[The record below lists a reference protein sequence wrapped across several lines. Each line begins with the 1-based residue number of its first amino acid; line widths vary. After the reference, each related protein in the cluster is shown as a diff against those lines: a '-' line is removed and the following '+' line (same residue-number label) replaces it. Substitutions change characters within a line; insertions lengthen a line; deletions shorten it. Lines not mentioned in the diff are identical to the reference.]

1 MVRAGFPES
10 NGAKM
15 EYWNAIITEKSW
27 NVLQKIRKEIDFV
40 LIGGWAAYLWARSHK
55 SKDIDIV
62 INYKELDKLKSN
74 YRLNKNDN
82 LKKYEIKIEDID
94 IDIYLPFY
102 SKLPLIKSLGRY
114 TAKVE
119 GFKVARPEAML
130 VLKQAAE
137 IARGN
142 TEKGMKDR
150 IDIMD
155 LLVKCQMDFSE
166 YKKILEVE
174 NLIDFRKRLIE
185 IITKFTDIKYLDL
198 NPRQF
203 KLKRQELI
211 ENIVD
216 QQSN

>member
-1 MVRAGFPES
+1 
-10 NGAKM
+10 M
-15 EYWNAIITEKSW
+15 EYWNSIITEKSW
-27 NVLQKIRKEIDFV
+27 NVLQKTRKEIDFI
-40 LIGGWAAYLWARSHK
+40 LIGGWAVYLWSKSHK

-62 INYKELDKLKSN
+62 ISYKELSKLKSN

-82 LKKYEIKIEDID
+82 LKKYEIKVEDID

-102 SKLPLIKSLGRY
+102 SELPLIKNIEKY
-114 TAKVE
+114 AAKVE
-119 GFKVARPEAML
+119 GFKVVKPEALL

-155 LLVKCQMDFSE
+155 LLLKCQIDFSL
-166 YKKILEVE
+166 YKKILEME
-174 NLIDFRKRLIE
+174 NLPKFEDKLIG
-185 IITKFTDIKYLDL
+185 IITKFDGLKYTGL

-203 KLKRQELI
+203 KLKKEEIIKNLKK
-211 ENIVD
+211 
-216 QQSN
+216 

>member
-1 MVRAGFPES
+1 
-10 NGAKM
+10 M
-15 EYWNAIITEKSW
+15 EYWNQIITEKSW

-40 LIGGWAAYLWARSHK
+40 LIGGWAAYLWTKAHK

-62 INYKELDKLKSN
+62 IDYKELGKLKSN
-74 YRLNKNDN
+74 YRLNKNDG
-82 LKKYEIKIEDID
+82 LKKYEIRIEDID

-102 SKLPLIKSLGRY
+102 SKLPLIKSLEKY

-119 GFKVARPEAML
+119 GFKVVKPEALL
-130 VLKQAAE
+130 VMKQAAE

-155 LLVKCQMDFSE
+155 LLVKCQMDFAG
-166 YKKILEVE
+166 YKKILEKE
-174 NLIDFRKRLIE
+174 KLTKFKDRLIG
-185 IITKFTDIKYLDL
+185 IITKFDELKYINL

-203 KLKRQELI
+203 KLKKEEIIKNLKK
-211 ENIVD
+211 
-216 QQSN
+216 